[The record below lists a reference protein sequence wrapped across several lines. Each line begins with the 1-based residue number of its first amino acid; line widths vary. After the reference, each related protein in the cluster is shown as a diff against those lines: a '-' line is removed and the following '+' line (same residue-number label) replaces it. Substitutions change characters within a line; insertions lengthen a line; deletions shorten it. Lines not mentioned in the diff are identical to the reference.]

1 MEDEQ
6 NQLTSPPPVEASS
19 ATAGASAK
27 ICSNNSN
34 DSGIASPDG
43 FVHKDG
49 RKRNQH
55 HGRSA
60 ATPTRVKTQDL
71 QTKDFNYSRV
81 NSKLRR
87 HQQIDDLDKNLRE
100 EQETSRRL
108 RSAVSI
114 LEGKLNVAEE
124 GRRRSNGLERAF
136 FSHLTEVEALVLQR
150 DRLMAPGADETRAQ
164 CLEAARRA
172 AHQRL
177 ANILRRELGRNSSR
191 RSDGAVGPGDRSSSS
206 STTHRTVIR
215 TPAQEKSVVV
225 NARQQTRSNLDATV
239 NPACDGLEQ
248 AGRERHRSP
257 EIPCRRN
264 NHGEHGTD
272 YSYSHAPGEANQTEN
287 GVSGSM
293 NGVGY
298 PPPSSL
304 SCWESDAVMH
314 AYRSAAAGA
323 VRRISSALFG
333 QELLAVEAARA
344 SAAERERMLQ
354 EETRAF
360 LDSQVSLQVEKDQLE
375 GVKASLRA
383 EVHEAKAD
391 LKKAKEKNRQQ
402 QEKVKDAERV
412 HSSLSWRIL
421 SLQVA
426 RDELSQAVG
435 ERLRV
440 IQTAVCRR
448 VGFLPR
454 TVEGAVNDLVALCSA
469 PGPSDGEFGD
479 GNSTSI
485 EKGLLLAGNAGLSV
499 STSTSRTS
507 SHKSSSR

>member
-6 NQLTSPPPVEASS
+6 NQLTSHPLVETSS
-19 ATAGASAK
+19 ATAGASAR
-27 ICSNNSN
+27 ICSSKSN
-34 DSGIASPDG
+34 DAGIASPDG
-43 FVHKDG
+43 FVYTEG
-49 RKRNQH
+49 RNRNQQ

-60 ATPTRVKTQDL
+60 ATPTRVKTQHL

-87 HQQIDDLDKNLRE
+87 HQQIDDLDKSLRE

-164 CLEAARRA
+164 CLEAARRE
-172 AHQRL
+172 AHERL
-177 ANILRRELGRNSSR
+177 ANILRRELGRNSAR
-191 RSDGAVGPGDRSSSS
+191 RSDGGVDPGDRPSSN
-206 STTHRTVIR
+206 STTVRRTGVR
-215 TPAQEKSVVV
+215 TPVQEKPVAI
-225 NARQQTRSNLDATV
+225 NARQQARSDVDATV
-239 NPACDGLEQ
+239 NPARDRPEQ
-248 AGRERHRSP
+248 ADRERHRSL

-264 NHGEHGTD
+264 NQDKHGTD
-272 YSYSHAPGEANQTEN
+272 YSYSPVSREGKQTEI
-287 GVSGSM
+287 GLSGSM
-293 NGVGY
+293 NGVGCS
-298 PPPSSL
+298 PPPSP

-323 VRRISSALFG
+323 VRRMSSALFG

-354 EETRAF
+354 EETRAL
-360 LDSQVSLQVEKDQLE
+360 LDSQVSLQVEKYQLE

-383 EVHEAKAD
+383 EVREAKAD

-402 QEKVKDAERV
+402 QDMVNDAERV

-426 RDELSQAVG
+426 RDKLSQAVG

-440 IQTAVCRR
+440 IQTAVYRR

-454 TVEGAVNDLVALCSA
+454 AVEGAVNDLASLCSA
-469 PGPSDGEFGD
+469 PGPSDGESGD
-479 GNSTSI
+479 GNSISI
-485 EKGLLLAGNAGLSV
+485 EKGLLLAGNSGSSV
-499 STSTSRTS
+499 STSTSKTF
-507 SHKSSSR
+507 SHKS